1 MIPPRASLPAGVPNY
16 VTPRGMRLLKE
27 EKAQLEKEKERALRK
42 KEETG
47 ERYDLDL
54 AEGKLKLLQERL
66 HKAQVISRPPAQQRD
81 KVRFGAVVKLRDAA
95 GALQEYQLVG
105 VDEADVK
112 QGKIG
117 FVAPLA
123 RALMGRGVGERCS
136 WQREGE
142 TTEMEIVDF
151 YWPEEAD

>member
-1 MIPPRASLPAGVPNY
+1 
-16 VTPRGMRLLKE
+16 MRLLKE
-27 EKAQLEKEKERALRK
+27 EKRQLEGDREEALQK
-42 KEETG
+42 KAETG
-47 ERYDLDL
+47 ERYDLEL
-54 AEGKLKLLQERL
+54 VEGKLKLLQERL
-66 HKAQVISRPPAQQRD
+66 HKARVISRPPAQQRD

-105 VDEADVK
+105 VDEADVN

-136 WQREGE
+136 WQRDGE
-142 TTEMEIVDF
+142 TTAMEIVEF
-151 YWPEEAD
+151 YWPEGAD